1 MEEFYFSEKD
11 RNMLKF
17 STASIGEMKD
27 FFGGSVPVLPD
38 ENIIKKGEGEINTE
52 LSLALRNQSQ
62 QYIHYL
68 YNLIASRESQPGAH
82 TAAEGQIMAIERDL
96 LNNLVT
102 IITNVIR
109 AERRT
114 GILNLF
120 WLAFSKDFSMI
131 LNDYFNKR
139 GVKNNIK
146 YQMHPMLSGLLTS
159 AMRLSYQ
166 KAAQTA
172 ERMIAFNLGVNFND
186 SLIMSIINDQFP
198 LTETEIRKISLQDIL
213 SEYNKRYTLPFKAFN
228 EIYLILQKRIKRG
241 LDERE
246 RPLIQLVRERLR
258 GIPENRLME
267 EAGILKM
274 VFNRHIM
281 DYLFLD
287 YADVGKQL
295 FSSPAVINA
304 AKLFDNWSMLFNA
317 FKDIVQGLQR
327 TEIIKAME
335 KKIILYPLEST
346 RTKEDKLFSEG
357 RLYRFTESTTIT
369 NDARKVTI
377 FFADLRGFTKTSER
391 GFSEKEITNQL
402 YTVFDPITEI
412 VSRFGGKI
420 DKFAG
425 DGVMIIYGV
434 PTAKEADSLNA
445 VRTAIL
451 IQKRVKELRDEGKTH
466 YQMGISIHT
475 GRAYIA
481 NFMIDERIKDTTVI
495 GRNVN
500 IAGRLSATKAST
512 PQEKDWGEF
521 DDMLN
526 SLAYSLTSPRE
537 IDSFKEYVYKKFP
550 KKKMVGGVGVDE
562 DGAVYNTGIAISRD
576 VVDDMKS
583 SLPFEDKGINSETSM
598 SYYDNVIGHKVV
610 IEYVGDAIFK
620 GVDKSI
626 PIYSV
631 IYQ

>member
-1 MEEFYFSEKD
+1 M
-11 RNMLKF
+11 
-17 STASIGEMKD
+17 
-27 FFGGSVPVLPD
+27 PVLPD

-246 RPLIQLVRERLR
+246 RPLIQLCQGAPER
-258 GIPENRLME
+258 
-267 EAGILKM
+267 
-274 VFNRHIM
+274 
-281 DYLFLD
+281 
-287 YADVGKQL
+287 
-295 FSSPAVINA
+295 
-304 AKLFDNWSMLFNA
+304 
-317 FKDIVQGLQR
+317 
-327 TEIIKAME
+327 
-335 KKIILYPLEST
+335 
-346 RTKEDKLFSEG
+346 
-357 RLYRFTESTTIT
+357 
-369 NDARKVTI
+369 
-377 FFADLRGFTKTSER
+377 
-391 GFSEKEITNQL
+391 
-402 YTVFDPITEI
+402 
-412 VSRFGGKI
+412 
-420 DKFAG
+420 
-425 DGVMIIYGV
+425 
-434 PTAKEADSLNA
+434 DS
-445 VRTAIL
+445 
-451 IQKRVKELRDEGKTH
+451 
-466 YQMGISIHT
+466 
-475 GRAYIA
+475 
-481 NFMIDERIKDTTVI
+481 
-495 GRNVN
+495 
-500 IAGRLSATKAST
+500 
-512 PQEKDWGEF
+512 
-521 DDMLN
+521 
-526 SLAYSLTSPRE
+526 
-537 IDSFKEYVYKKFP
+537 
-550 KKKMVGGVGVDE
+550 
-562 DGAVYNTGIAISRD
+562 
-576 VVDDMKS
+576 
-583 SLPFEDKGINSETSM
+583 
-598 SYYDNVIGHKVV
+598 
-610 IEYVGDAIFK
+610 
-620 GVDKSI
+620 
-626 PIYSV
+626 
-631 IYQ
+631 

>member
-1 MEEFYFSEKD
+1 MEEFYLSEKD

-17 STASIGEMKD
+17 STASVEEMKD
-27 FFGGSVPVLPD
+27 FFGGSVPILPD

-52 LSLALRNQSQ
+52 LSLALRSQSQ

-68 YNLIASRESQPGAH
+68 YNLIASRESQPGAY

-166 KAAQTA
+166 KTAQTA

-186 SLIMSIINDQFP
+186 SLIMSIINDQLP
-198 LTETEIRKISLQDIL
+198 LTETEIRRISLQDIL

-246 RPLIQLVRERLR
+246 RPLIQLVKERLR

-451 IQKRVKELRDEGKTH
+451 IQKRIKELRDEGKTH

-526 SLAYSLTSPRE
+526 SLAYSLTSSRE
-537 IDSFKEYVYKKFP
+537 IDSFKEYVHKKFP